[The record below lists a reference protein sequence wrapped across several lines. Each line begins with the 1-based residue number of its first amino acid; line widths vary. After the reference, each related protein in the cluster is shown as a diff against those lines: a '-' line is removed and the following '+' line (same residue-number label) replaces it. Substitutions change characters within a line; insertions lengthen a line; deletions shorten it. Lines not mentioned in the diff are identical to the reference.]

1 MGRPADLDA
10 DSRRVLELDAVL
22 DEIAGHA
29 STPGG
34 AASIRAARPSFDG
47 DLLEAEHEAVAQAR
61 GWIGQRGRLL
71 GGGLPDPGPA
81 LAILPLEGY
90 ACEPA
95 QLRDLAEILLVA
107 ADLRRSLGSRE
118 AEAFP
123 ALQEHARGLADLR
136 ALAQPVAENVGPDG
150 RLLDGASAELHRVR
164 QAIGRT
170 GERLRRQLESFVHD
184 PSAANV
190 VRDAFVTQRNGR
202 FVIPVRADSPRGVP
216 GIVHAASSSGQTLFV
231 EPLESVELN
240 NELVRLAEQE
250 LVEQDRVVR
259 RWAERFRER
268 AGEVVATVAGLER
281 IDTLQARGLW
291 ADAFGACRPVV
302 ARAAQLE
309 LVEVRHPLLDRRLR
323 ERGERCVPLTL
334 GLPEGRRVL
343 VISGPN
349 TGGKT
354 VALKTVGLAILLAQ
368 CGIPVPAR
376 RASCPAGAW
385 IRADI
390 GDRQSIEAD
399 LSTFS
404 GHVRSAAAWLREV
417 DAPAWVLFDE
427 IGTGTEPT
435 EGAALAQALLERF
448 AARGVSCVATT
459 HQSALKTWAFAS
471 PLAASA
477 ALEFDEVHLRPT
489 YRVLM
494 GAAGASAGLSVAQRL
509 GLDPEVLE
517 RARALAG
524 GEGRRAEDAMAT
536 LRERTADLERRTEL
550 QAEAEADLSLRRAEV
565 EERLEREAD
574 RLRREG
580 ARELEQVLEEFR
592 REARRALAEVTD
604 AKLRA
609 KLEREQARSEMRL
622 KSTLVA
628 RERSLARPKSSGP
641 PTPSKP
647 FEPAPGVAV
656 RILSLEREGVVRA
669 IRDDRAEVQMG
680 SATFTVRRADLA
692 PPGESAPKAAA
703 VAAPRGLAAS
713 LATLRQGPSRDEAPL
728 GMPTP
733 PLELHLLGKT
743 VDEALAEVD
752 KFLDDASRAGRAE
765 ARIVH
770 GHGTGK
776 LKAAVRRFLKGH
788 PHVDAFRPGEPREGG
803 DGATVVTLR

>member
-1 MGRPADLDA
+1 MRRPADLDA

-22 DEIAGHA
+22 DEVAGHA
-29 STPGG
+29 STPG
-34 AASIRAARPSFDG
+34 AAGSIRRAVPSFDAEF
-47 DLLEAEHEAVAQAR
+47 LEAEHEAVAQAR
-61 GWIGQRGRLL
+61 AWIGERGRLI
-71 GGGLPDPGPA
+71 GGGLPDPAPA

-107 ADLRRSLGSRE
+107 ADLRRALGSRD
-118 AEAFP
+118 AEGYP
-123 ALQEHARGLADLR
+123 ALREEARSLADLR

-184 PSAANV
+184 PAAANV

-231 EPLESVELN
+231 EPLESVDMN

-259 RWAERFRER
+259 RWADRFRER
-268 AGEVVATVAGLER
+268 AEEVLATVGGLER
-281 IDTLQARGLW
+281 VDTLQARALW

-302 ARAAQLE
+302 AQAGHLE

-376 RASCPAGAW
+376 RAACPAGAW

-417 DAPAWVLFDE
+417 RAPAWVLFDE

-448 AARGVSCVATT
+448 AARGVACVATT

-471 PLAASA
+471 DVAASA
-477 ALEFDEVHLRPT
+477 ALEFDEEALRPT

-509 GLDPEVLE
+509 GIDPEVLD

-524 GEGRRAEDAMAT
+524 GEGRRAEDTMAR
-536 LRERTADLERRTEL
+536 LRERTADLERRLEA
-550 QAEAEADLSLRRAEV
+550 QSEAEADLSLRRAEV
-565 EERLEREAD
+565 EERLEREGE
-574 RLRREG
+574 RMRREG
-580 ARELEQVLEEFR
+580 ARELEGVLEEFR
-592 REARRALAEVTD
+592 REARRALEQITD
-604 AKLRA
+604 VKVRA
-609 KLEREQARSEMRL
+609 RLEKEQARSEIRL
-622 KSTLVA
+622 KSTLA
-628 RERSLARPKSSGP
+628 AKGRSLARPKSTSAP
-641 PTPSKP
+641 DPAKP
-647 FEPAPGVAV
+647 FVPAPGAAV
-656 RILSLEREGVVRA
+656 RILSLDREGVVRS

-680 SATFTVRRADLA
+680 SATFTVRRADLG
-692 PPGESAPKAAA
+692 PPGEAAPGSAATAT
-703 VAAPRGLAAS
+703 PRGLAAS
-713 LATLRQGPSRDEAPL
+713 LASLRKGPSRDEGPL
-728 GMPTP
+728 GMPAP
-733 PLELHLLGKT
+733 PIELHLLGKT
-743 VDEALAEVD
+743 VDEALGEVD
-752 KFLDDASRAGRAE
+752 KFLDDASRAGRTE

-776 LKAAVRRFLKGH
+776 LKAAVRGFLKGH
-788 PHVDAFRPGEPREGG
+788 AHVDAFRPGEPREGG